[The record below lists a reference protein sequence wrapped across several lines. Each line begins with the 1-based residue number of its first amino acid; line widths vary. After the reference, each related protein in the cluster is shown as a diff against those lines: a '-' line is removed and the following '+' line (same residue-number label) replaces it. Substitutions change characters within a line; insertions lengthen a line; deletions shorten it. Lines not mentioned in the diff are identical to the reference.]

1 MSQLQLS
8 AELVRQL
15 HQSLADHDDNAEDPG
30 VAAQYMAAI
39 IGFLL
44 GEQDMPDTQKEEI
57 LEQLFAF
64 AKHVANDVSQQKKAP
79 PAPPPQNAFGV
90 WKPGMS

>member
-8 AELVRQL
+8 PQFVRKM
-15 HQSLADHDDNAEDPG
+15 HQHLADHDANAQDPG
-30 VAAQYMAAI
+30 VAAQYMAAV

-44 GEQDMPDTQKEEI
+44 GEQDMPESEI
-57 LEQLFAF
+57 EDVLEQLFAF
-64 AKHVANDVSQQKKAP
+64 AQHVAKDVSQQQKAAP
-79 PAPPPQNAFGV
+79 PKQQAFGV

>member
-8 AELVRQL
+8 AQLVRQL
-15 HQSLADHDDNAEDPG
+15 HQFIQQHDDNAEDPG
-30 VAAQYMAAI
+30 VAAQYMSAV

-44 GEQDMPDTQKEEI
+44 GEQDMPDEQKDEI

-64 AKHVANDVSQQKKAP
+64 AKHVSDDVTQQKKMTP
-79 PAPPPQNAFGV
+79 PKQQAFGV

>member
-8 AELVRQL
+8 AQLVRQL
-15 HQSLADHDDNAEDPG
+15 HGFLSQHDKNAEDPG
-30 VAAQYMAAI
+30 VASQYMAAT

-44 GEQDMPDTQKEEI
+44 GEQDMDSQDKEEI

-64 AKHVANDVSQQKKAP
+64 AQHVAEDVERQKRAAP
-79 PAPPPQNAFGV
+79 PKQNPFGV

>member
-8 AELVRQL
+8 VALIRQL
-15 HQSLADHDDNAEDPG
+15 QQQLQEHDNNAEDPG
-30 VAAQYMAAI
+30 VAAQYMAAF

-44 GEQDMPDTQKEEI
+44 GEQDMPESQKEDI

-64 AKHVANDVSQQKKAP
+64 AQHVANDVSQQKR
-79 PAPPPQNAFGV
+79 PAPPKQQVFGV